1 MITLFSEC
9 NLFRELAFL
18 ECMRLMT
25 LLFCLAIGAC
35 QNTTPSKTVEANI
48 NNETAVVSESMIDDS
63 DEVTLF
69 DTYDDFEQA
78 ILKSQDDKIHVV
90 NFWAT
95 WCAPCIKELPYF
107 DELQTKY
114 PDKYEVVLVSLDFKN
129 QYESRVI
136 PFVEKKNYNSRVVM
150 LGDPKANDWIDR
162 VDPSWSGAIPATYIY
177 RGDTHIFAER
187 EFHSVDE
194 IEEQIEKLK
203 NS

>member
-1 MITLFSEC
+1 MT
-9 NLFRELAFL
+9 FL
-18 ECMRLMT
+18 ECMRILT
-25 LLFCLAIGAC
+25 LVLLCLALGAC
-35 QNTTPSKTVEANI
+35 QNTTPSKTVEGNSNKAADVI
-48 NNETAVVSESMIDDS
+48 SQSDSDDS
-63 DEVTLF
+63 KEVTLYETF
-69 DTYDDFEQA
+69 DDFEQA
-78 ILKSQDDKIHVV
+78 ILKSKDDKIHVV

-150 LGDPKANDWIDR
+150 MADPKANDWIDR

-177 RGDTHIFAER
+177 HGDIHIFAER
-187 EFHSVDE
+187 EFHSIDE

>member
-1 MITLFSEC
+1 MT
-9 NLFRELAFL
+9 FL
-18 ECMRLMT
+18 ECMKILT
-25 LLFCLAIGAC
+25 LVVLCLGMWAC
-35 QNTTPSKTVEANI
+35 QNNTPSPQSNVASSNDSEVISEAAND
-48 NNETAVVSESMIDDS
+48 NSNEVPLYET
-63 DEVTLF
+63 F
-69 DTYDDFEQA
+69 DDFEEA
-78 ILKSQDDKIHVV
+78 ILKHDDDKIYVI

-114 PDKYEVVLVSLDFKN
+114 PDEYEVVMVSLDFKK

-136 PFVEKKNYNSRVVM
+136 PFVEKKNYNSKVVM
-150 LGDPKANDWIDR
+150 MADPKANDWIDR
-162 VDPSWSGAIPATYIY
+162 VDPTWSGAIPATYIY
-177 RGDTHIFAER
+177 RGDNHIFAER